1 MPLDKREKLNI
12 LLAALADG
20 AADCLDGIFEEAG
33 GQMLAVALGILRD
46 RALAEDAVHDSLIKI
61 ALNARKYKRN
71 TSALAW
77 IMTIV
82 RNTALDS
89 VRRRKRE
96 ISVEEI
102 FPLTS
107 YDYGIGCRENALALE
122 SAIQKLDSDEQ
133 KIIYCRY
140 YLDMT
145 VREAAAALKISK
157 SAAQRLQ
164 NRAEEK
170 IKSFLNGTNEAAETF
185 QQVKDER

>member
-1 MPLDKREKLNI
+1 MSSDRREKLNR
-12 LLAALADG
+12 LLAALAEG
-20 AADCLDGIFEEAG
+20 EADCLDGIFGEAG

-77 IMTIV
+77 IMTVV

-89 VRRRKRE
+89 LRRRKRE
-96 ISVEEI
+96 ISVDEI

-107 YDYGIGCRENALALE
+107 YNYSIDSRENALTLE
-122 SAIQKLDSDEQ
+122 SAVKSLEPDEQ
-133 KIIYCRY
+133 RIIYCRY

-145 VREAAAALKISK
+145 VREAAAALKISR
-157 SAAQRLQ
+157 SAAQRIQ
-164 NRAEEK
+164 DRAEEK
-170 IKSFLNGTNEAAETF
+170 IKDILSGTKGGPQTF
-185 QQVKDER
+185 Q